1 MRVGPI
7 QTRDARLL
15 GAYMTRKFMLAGAA
29 ALIVGALS
37 LPASAQISPGRS
49 LDSSVRAGDSM
60 VEQVATQKRKRTA
73 KKKSNVRSKS
83 YSWQN
88 VRGSTSPRYL
98 PNGRGMR

>member
-7 QTRDARLL
+7 HFRDARLL
-15 GAYMTRKFMLAGAA
+15 GAYMTKNFMLAGAA
-29 ALIVGALS
+29 ALMVAAFS

-73 KKKSNVRSKS
+73 KKSNVRSKS

-88 VRGSTSPRYL
+88 VRGSTRPAYL